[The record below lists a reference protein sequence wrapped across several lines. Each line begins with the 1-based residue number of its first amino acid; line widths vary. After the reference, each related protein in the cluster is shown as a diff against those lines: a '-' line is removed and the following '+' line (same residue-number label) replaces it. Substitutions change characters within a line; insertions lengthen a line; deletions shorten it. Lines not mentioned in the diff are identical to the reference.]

1 MQRTRTLMSF
11 MDDLCAMK
19 RLVGLSYGR
28 IEQLSERQVR
38 EGKRLG
44 PPGAAGMVVLA
55 RSTIH
60 RMLKRGDVSVADR
73 PRVMTFVAVCLK
85 TAGELGIVLP
95 ADWRDADRWARR
107 WSMLVSESLSKT
119 ARPVTKGWGDEQDD
133 DGSGEGDAP
142 GLARLAPAEQLWP
155 ARTPEIAELATAIR
169 HLGRSGRPE
178 AAASHA
184 NELVQRCA
192 QRLGGDHLG
201 TLVARQTAAYWA
213 GEAGWMREAARLT
226 KAVCEDSRQMLGPHS
241 PYTRLAER
249 RLVYWVGTAGD
260 WNGARHHAN
269 RLLTRWQGD
278 PAVDALDLSLAR
290 IDALYA
296 DAQVRGWNSAVHYLR
311 HEIPGLSELLGPNHP
326 IVLWVRAS
334 VVEGLIRCGETA
346 EATDCAVN
354 LLEDTEGRFGTDHQR
369 VLWARSALISVLRGS
384 KRLSETVDVARV
396 NAAEADRILG
406 YLHPEAVKIKLTC
419 AEALH
424 DEGAVCEAREIGHE
438 LLATANACMGWDSLS
453 MLRIRL
459 ALLKTGDTDAG
470 GSSPVVDATP
480 ESLHADARRLLG
492 PDHEVTL
499 RVRLLHVSRSSA
511 GARGQS
517 FAELTEDCVRVL
529 GLGHPL
535 TAEVQAASEAASDS
549 P

>member
-1 MQRTRTLMSF
+1 MHRTRMLMSF

-19 RLVGLSYGR
+19 RLAGLSYER
-28 IEQLSERQVR
+28 IEQLSERQFH
-38 EGKRLG
+38 EGKRLNSLG
-44 PPGAAGMVVLA
+44 STGMQVLA
-55 RSTIH
+55 RTTTH
-60 RMLKRGDVSVADR
+60 RMLKNGDVSVADR
-73 PRVMTFVAVCLK
+73 PRIMTFVAVCLK
-85 TAGELGIVLP
+85 AADERGVALP

-119 ARPVTKGWGDEQDD
+119 ARPIANCWGDEQDD
-133 DGSGEGDAP
+133 DGSGEGDAA
-142 GLARLAPAEQLWP
+142 GLVRLAPVEQLWP
-155 ARTPEIAELATAIR
+155 ARNPEIGELATAIR

-178 AAASHA
+178 AAASQA

-201 TLVARQTAAYWA
+201 TLAARQAAAYWA
-213 GEAGWMREAARLT
+213 GEAGRMREAVQLT
-226 KAVCEDSRQMLGPHS
+226 KAVREDSRQMLGSDS
-241 PYTRLAER
+241 PYTRLTER

-260 WNGARHHAN
+260 WTGAWHHAN
-269 RLLTRWQGD
+269 RLLTRWEGD

-296 DAQVRGWNSAVHYLR
+296 AAQVRGWNSAVHYLR
-311 HEIPGLSELLGPNHP
+311 HEIPGLSELLGPHHP

-354 LLEDTEGRFGTDHQR
+354 LVEDTEGRFGADHQR
-369 VLWARSALISVLRGS
+369 VLWARAALISVLRGS
-384 KRLSETVDVARV
+384 KRLSEMVDIARV

-406 YLHPEAVKIKLTC
+406 YLHPEAVKIKLTYV
-419 AEALH
+419 ESLH
-424 DEGAVCEAREIGHE
+424 DEGAVTEAQEIGHE
-438 LLATANACMGWDSLS
+438 LLATANASMGWDSLS

-459 ALLKTGDTDAG
+459 ALLKTGDTDVG
-470 GSSPVVDATP
+470 GSRPVVDATP
-480 ESLHADARRLLG
+480 ESLYADARRLLG

-499 RVRLLHVSRSSA
+499 RARLLYVSRGSP
-511 GARGQS
+511 RDRDQRL
-517 FAELTEDCVRVL
+517 AELTEDCVRVL
-529 GLGHPL
+529 GIGHPL
-535 TAEVQAASEAASDS
+535 TAEVQMALETAPDV